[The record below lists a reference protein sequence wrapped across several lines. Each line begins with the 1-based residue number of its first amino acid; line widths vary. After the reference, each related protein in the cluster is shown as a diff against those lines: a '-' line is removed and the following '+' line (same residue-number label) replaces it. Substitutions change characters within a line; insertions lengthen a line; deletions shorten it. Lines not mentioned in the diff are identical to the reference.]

1 MTQPTMNIH
10 LTTDRNPNFKII
22 TNFDIDPSDFDIGSF
37 AFGVNSCH
45 TKVCQQKGLL
55 C

>member
-10 LTTDRNPNFKII
+10 LTRTRNPNFKI

-37 AFGVNSCH
+37 AFGVNSCQH
-45 TKVCQQKGLL
+45 KSMSTKGLL

>member
-1 MTQPTMNIH
+1 MNIQ
-10 LTTDRNPNFKII
+10 LKKMTTPNFKII
-22 TNFDIDPSDFDIGSF
+22 SNFDIDPSDFDIGSF

-45 TKVCQQKGLL
+45 AKVCQQKGLL